1 MPTSE
6 KQLRSAKKYHEKFDD
21 IKLRVPK
28 GQREVLQNHAQSQGE
43 SLNSFLT
50 RAASETMA
58 RDNEKGS

>member
-1 MPTSE
+1 MALT
-6 KQLRSAKKYHEKFDD
+6 QAQAAANKKYQQKFDD

-28 GQREVLQNHAQSQGE
+28 GQREIMQNHAQSQGE

-58 RDNEKGS
+58 RDKEKDS